1 MAGLQPASAR
11 QRTPRAPTPMHT
23 TITTNSAHTLQTA
36 LKSLVTLHR
45 LMRES
50 DGAFLA
56 ALAAPGGGH
65 GGHGRASLASVGNFI
80 DRTSAEGEAGPGEAG
95 AACELAVQDG
105 PGASPPGL
113 SLGWPAAALSRP
125 PRSAVFP
132 DLSPVTLLPTLH
144 PPAPR
149 PQTGR
154 FDFSEWVRA
163 YGLYLEEQLEV
174 FAALGWRVE
183 QEQAGTESRMRSLT

>member
-1 MAGLQPASAR
+1 MGQAPARWVSASAG
-11 QRTPRAPTPMHT
+11 P
-23 TITTNSAHTLQTA
+23 LQH
-36 LKSLVTLHR
+36 SV
-45 LMRES
+45 
-50 DGAFLA
+50 
-56 ALAAPGGGH
+56 PG
-65 GGHGRASLASVGNFI
+65 
-80 DRTSAEGEAGPGEAG
+80 
-95 AACELAVQDG
+95 
-105 PGASPPGL
+105 
-113 SLGWPAAALSRP
+113 P